1 MEQLMKRQC
10 SLLLLLWL
18 SLQASQLGL
27 AAEDYEAPRTQW
39 GLPDLQGVWNFSS
52 NVPMQRPEEFG
63 EQQFPT
69 GDEIRAAQGQRF
81 SLGSADAPTRSAS
94 GVEDFYNDTI
104 WMEKIRGAGNVRTSL
119 IVFPLNGRIP
129 PLAKGIENQPGGE
142 IEVVGERPV
151 RFVIG
156 GIGRDG
162 PEDRGL
168 SERCIVGFNSGP
180 PLSPSVYNNN
190 LQIVQNKDHLVI
202 LTEMVHDARLVK
214 LEKGPALDES
224 LGFWSGDSR
233 GHWDNDTLVVVTQNF
248 NGLTQS
254 FDGFGTSKNKVLT
267 ERFTRVG
274 SRTINYEFTIDDP
287 STFTEKLSAIVPL
300 TKVESQLYEYACHEG
315 NYGMANMLR
324 GARRKDANE
333 VSDRVADLF
342 RGL

>member
-1 MEQLMKRQC
+1 MKRQC

-18 SLQASQLGL
+18 CLQASQPGL

-63 EQQFPT
+63 EQQFLSD
-69 GDEIRAAQGQRF
+69 DEIRAARNQRF
-81 SLGSADAPTRSAS
+81 SLGATDAPTRSAS
-94 GVEDFYNDTI
+94 GVEAFYNDTI

-129 PLAKGIENQPGGE
+129 PLAQGIENQPGGE
-142 IEVVGERPV
+142 IEAAGERPV

-214 LEKGPALDES
+214 LEKGPALDED
-224 LGFWSGDSR
+224 LGLWSGDSR

-254 FDGFGTSKNKVLT
+254 FDGFGTSKDKVLT

-274 SRTINYEFTIDDP
+274 PRAINYEFTIDDP

-315 NYGMANMLR
+315 NYGMVNMLR

>member
-1 MEQLMKRQC
+1 MKKQC
-10 SLLLLLWL
+10 SLLLLLWF
-18 SLQASQLGL
+18 SLQGSQSGL
-27 AAEDYEAPRTQW
+27 AAEDYDVPRTEW

-63 EQQFPT
+63 ERQFLT
-69 GDEIRAAQGQRF
+69 DDEISAAQSQRF
-81 SLGSADAPTRSAS
+81 SLGAADAPTRSAS
-94 GVEDFYNDTI
+94 GVEAFYNDTI
-104 WMEKIRGAGNVRTSL
+104 WMEKIRGEGNVRTSL
-119 IVFPLNGRIP
+119 IIFPPNGRIP
-129 PLAKGIENQPGGE
+129 ELVEGIQNQPGGE
-142 IEVVGERPV
+142 IEAVGERPV

-168 SERCIVGFNSGP
+168 SERCLVGFNAGP

-190 LQIVQNKDHLVI
+190 LQIVQNKDHVVI
-202 LTEMVHDARLVK
+202 LTEMVHDARVVRLG
-214 LEKGPALDES
+214 KGPALDEIVD
-224 LGFWSGDSR
+224 LWSGDSR
-233 GHWDNDTLVVVTQNF
+233 GHWDNNTLVVVTQNF

-254 FDGFGTSKNKVLT
+254 FDGFGTSENKVLT
-267 ERFTRVG
+267 ERFTRIG
-274 SRTINYEFTIDDP
+274 LRTINYEFTIDDP
-287 STFTEKLSAIVPL
+287 STFTEKLSATVPL

-324 GARRKDANE
+324 GARRRDTNE

>member
-1 MEQLMKRQC
+1 MEQLMKRRC
-10 SLLLLLWL
+10 SLLLLLWF
-18 SLQASQLGL
+18 SLQASQSGL
-27 AAEDYEAPRTQW
+27 AAEDYDVPRTQW

-63 EQQFPT
+63 EQQFLT
-69 GDEIRAAQGQRF
+69 DDEISAAQGQRF
-81 SLGSADAPTRSAS
+81 SLGAADAPTRSAS
-94 GVEDFYNDTI
+94 GVEAFYNDTI
-104 WMEKIRGAGNVRTSL
+104 WMEKIRGEGNVRTSL
-119 IVFPLNGRIP
+119 IIFPPNGRIP
-129 PLAKGIENQPGGE
+129 ELIEGIQNQPGGE
-142 IEVVGERPV
+142 IEAVGERPV

-168 SERCIVGFNSGP
+168 SERCLVGFNAGP

-190 LQIVQNKDHLVI
+190 LQIVQNKDHVVI
-202 LTEMVHDARLVK
+202 LTEMVHDARVVR
-214 LEKGPALDES
+214 LEKGPALDENVD
-224 LGFWSGDSR
+224 LWSGDSR
-233 GHWDNDTLVVVTQNF
+233 GHWDNNTLVVVTQNF

-254 FDGFGTSKNKVLT
+254 FDGFGTSENKVLT

-274 SRTINYEFTIDDP
+274 PRTINYEFTIDDS
-287 STFTEKLSAIVPL
+287 STFIEKLSAIVPL

-324 GARRKDANE
+324 GARRRDASE

>member
-1 MEQLMKRQC
+1 MKRQC

-18 SLQASQLGL
+18 CLQASQPGL

-63 EQQFPT
+63 EQQFLSD
-69 GDEIRAAQGQRF
+69 DEIRAARNQRF
-81 SLGSADAPTRSAS
+81 SLGATDAPTRSAS
-94 GVEDFYNDTI
+94 GVEAFYNDTI

-129 PLAKGIENQPGGE
+129 PLAQGIENQPGGE
-142 IEVVGERPV
+142 IEAAGERPV

-214 LEKGPALDES
+214 LEKGPALDED
-224 LGFWSGDSR
+224 LGLWSGDSR

-254 FDGFGTSKNKVLT
+254 FDGFGTSKDKVLT

-274 SRTINYEFTIDDP
+274 PRTINYEFTIDDP
-287 STFTEKLSAIVPL
+287 STFTERLSAIVPL

>member
-27 AAEDYEAPRTQW
+27 AAENYEAPRTQW

-63 EQQFPT
+63 EQQFLSS
-69 GDEIRAAQGQRF
+69 DEIRALQSQRF
-81 SLGSADAPTRSAS
+81 SLGPTDASTRSAS
-94 GVEDFYNDTI
+94 GVEAFYNDTI

-129 PLAKGIENQPGGE
+129 PLAEGIENQPGGE
-142 IEVVGERPV
+142 IEAVGERPV

-180 PLSPSVYNNN
+180 PLLPSVYNNN

-214 LEKGPALDES
+214 LEKGPALDEN
-224 LGFWSGDSR
+224 LGLWSGDSR

-267 ERFTRVG
+267 EQFTRVG
-274 SRTINYEFTIDDP
+274 PRTINYEFTIDDP
-287 STFTEKLSAIVPL
+287 ATFTEKLSAIVPL

>member
-1 MEQLMKRQC
+1 MKKQC
-10 SLLLLLWL
+10 SLLLLLWF
-18 SLQASQLGL
+18 SLQTSQSGL
-27 AAEDYEAPRTQW
+27 AAEDYDVPRTEW

-63 EQQFPT
+63 ERQFLT
-69 GDEIRAAQGQRF
+69 DDEISAAQSQRF
-81 SLGSADAPTRSAS
+81 SLGAADAPTRSAS
-94 GVEDFYNDTI
+94 GVEAFYNDTI
-104 WMEKIRGAGNVRTSL
+104 WMEKIRGEGNVRTSL
-119 IVFPLNGRIP
+119 IIFPPNGRIP
-129 PLAKGIENQPGGE
+129 ELVEGIQNQPGGE
-142 IEVVGERPV
+142 IEAVGKRPV

-168 SERCIVGFNSGP
+168 SERCLVGFNAGP

-190 LQIVQNKDHLVI
+190 LQIVQNKNHVVI
-202 LTEMVHDARLVK
+202 LTEMVHDARVVR
-214 LEKGPALDES
+214 LEKGPALDDNVD
-224 LGFWSGDSR
+224 LWSGDSR
-233 GHWDNDTLVVVTQNF
+233 GHWDNNTLVVVTQNF

-254 FDGFGTSKNKVLT
+254 FDGFGTSENKVLT
-267 ERFTRVG
+267 ERFTRIG
-274 SRTINYEFTIDDP
+274 LRTINYEFTIDDP
-287 STFTEKLSAIVPL
+287 STFTEKLSATVPL

-324 GARRKDANE
+324 GARRRDTNE

>member
-1 MEQLMKRQC
+1 MKRHC

-27 AAEDYEAPRTQW
+27 TAEDYEAPRTQW

-63 EQQFPT
+63 VQQFLT
-69 GDEIRAAQGQRF
+69 DDESRAAQGQRF

-94 GVEDFYNDTI
+94 GVEAFYNDTI
-104 WMEKIRGAGNVRTSL
+104 WMEKVRGVGNVRTSL

-129 PLAKGIENQPGGE
+129 PLAKGIENQSGGE

-156 GIGRDG
+156 GVGRDG

-202 LTEMVHDARLVK
+202 LTEMIHDARLVK
-214 LEKGPALDES
+214 LEKGPVLDES
-224 LGFWSGDSR
+224 LGLWSGDSR

-254 FDGFGTSKNKVLT
+254 FDGFGTSKNKVLA

-274 SRTINYEFTIDDP
+274 PRTINYEFTIDDP
-287 STFTEKLSAIVPL
+287 STFTEKLTAIVPL

-315 NYGMANMLR
+315 NYGMTNMLR

>member
-1 MEQLMKRQC
+1 MKRQC
-10 SLLLLLWL
+10 SLLLLLWF

-27 AAEDYEAPRTQW
+27 AAEDYEVLRTQW

-52 NVPMQRPEEFG
+52 NVPMQRPENFG
-63 EQQFPT
+63 ARQYLT
-69 GDEIRAAQGQRF
+69 ADEISAAQGQRF
-81 SLGSADAPTRSAS
+81 SLGATGAPTRSAS
-94 GVEDFYNDTI
+94 GVEAFYNDTI

-119 IVFPLNGRIP
+119 IVFPPNGRIP
-129 PLAKGIENQPGGE
+129 ELAQGIENLPGGE
-142 IEVVGERPV
+142 IETAGVRPV

-168 SERCIVGFNSGP
+168 SERCLVGFNAGP

-190 LQIVQNKDHLVI
+190 LQIVQNKDHVVI
-202 LTEMVHDARLVK
+202 LTEMVHDARIVK
-214 LEKGPALDES
+214 LDKDTAVDENVG
-224 LGFWSGDSR
+224 LWSGDSR
-233 GHWDNDTLVVVTQNF
+233 GYWDDATLVVVTQNF

-267 ERFTRVG
+267 ERFTRIG
-274 SRTINYEFTIDDP
+274 PLTINYEFTIDDP
-287 STFTEKLSAIVPL
+287 STFTDKLSAIVPM

-342 RGL
+342 RD

>member
-1 MEQLMKRQC
+1 MKRQC

-18 SLQASQLGL
+18 CLQASQPGL

-63 EQQFPT
+63 EQQFLSD
-69 GDEIRAAQGQRF
+69 DEIRAARNQRF
-81 SLGSADAPTRSAS
+81 SLGATDAPTRSAS
-94 GVEDFYNDTI
+94 GVEAFYNDTI

-129 PLAKGIENQPGGE
+129 PLAQGIENQPGGE
-142 IEVVGERPV
+142 IEAVGERPV

-214 LEKGPALDES
+214 LEKGPALDED
-224 LGFWSGDSR
+224 LGLWSGDSR

-254 FDGFGTSKNKVLT
+254 FDGFGTSKDKVLT

-274 SRTINYEFTIDDP
+274 PRAINYEFTIDDP

-315 NYGMANMLR
+315 NYGMVNMLR

>member
-1 MEQLMKRQC
+1 MKRQC

-81 SLGSADAPTRSAS
+81 SLGSTDAPTRSAS

>member
-1 MEQLMKRQC
+1 MKRQC
-10 SLLLLLWL
+10 SLLLLLCF
-18 SLQASQLGL
+18 SLQISQSGL
-27 AAEDYEAPRTQW
+27 AAEDYEVPRTVW

-63 EQQFPT
+63 DRQFLT
-69 GDEIRAAQGQRF
+69 ADEISAAQGQRF
-81 SLGSADAPTRSAS
+81 SLGATDAPTRSAS
-94 GVEDFYNDTI
+94 GVEAFYNDTI
-104 WMEKIRGAGNVRTSL
+104 WMEKVRGKGNVRTSL
-119 IVFPLNGRIP
+119 IVFPPNGRIP
-129 PLAKGIENQPGGE
+129 PLAPGIENQPGGE
-142 IEVVGERPV
+142 VEAVGQRPV

-168 SERCIVGFNSGP
+168 SERCLVGFNAGP

-190 LQIVQNKDHLVI
+190 LQIIQNRDHVVI
-202 LTEMVHDARLVK
+202 LTEMVHDARIVK
-214 LEKGPALDES
+214 LDKGQALDDN
-224 LGFWSGDSR
+224 LGLWSGDSR
-233 GHWDNDTLVVVTQNF
+233 GHWDGDTLVVVTQNF

-274 SRTINYEFTIDDP
+274 PQTIDYQFTIDDP
-287 STFTEKLSAIVPL
+287 STFTEKLTAIVPI

-324 GARRKDANE
+324 GARRKEATE

>member
-1 MEQLMKRQC
+1 MKRQC
-10 SLLLLLWL
+10 SLLLLFWL
-18 SLQASQLGL
+18 CLQASQLGL

-81 SLGSADAPTRSAS
+81 SLGSTDAPTRSAS

-180 PLSPSVYNNN
+180 PLLPSVYNNN

-202 LTEMVHDARLVK
+202 LTEMVHDARVVK

-224 LGFWSGDSR
+224 LGLWSGDSR

-274 SRTINYEFTIDDP
+274 LRTINYEFTIDDP

>member
-1 MEQLMKRQC
+1 MKRRC
-10 SLLLLLWL
+10 SVLLLLWF
-18 SLQASQLGL
+18 SLQASQLAL
-27 AAEDYEAPRTQW
+27 AAEDYEVLRTQW

-52 NVPMQRPEEFG
+52 NVPMQRPENFG
-63 EQQFPT
+63 ARQYLT
-69 GDEIRAAQGQRF
+69 ADEISAAQIQRF
-81 SLGSADAPTRSAS
+81 SLGATGAPTRSAS
-94 GVEDFYNDTI
+94 GVEAFYNDTI

-119 IVFPLNGRIP
+119 IVFPPNGRIP
-129 PLAKGIENQPGGE
+129 ELAQGIENLPGGE
-142 IEVVGERPV
+142 IEAAGVRPV

-168 SERCIVGFNSGP
+168 SERCLVGFNAGP

-190 LQIVQNKDHLVI
+190 LQIVQNRDHVVI
-202 LTEMVHDARLVK
+202 LTEMVHDARIVK
-214 LEKGPALDES
+214 LDNHTVVDENIG
-224 LGFWSGDSR
+224 LWSGDAR
-233 GHWDNDTLVVVTQNF
+233 GYWDSDTLVVVTQNF

-267 ERFTRVG
+267 ERFTRIG
-274 SRTINYEFTIDDP
+274 PRTINYEFTIDDP
-287 STFTEKLSAIVPL
+287 STFTDKLSAIVPM

-333 VSDRVADLF
+333 FSDRVADLF
-342 RGL
+342 RD

>member
-27 AAEDYEAPRTQW
+27 AAENYEAPRTQW

-63 EQQFPT
+63 EQQFLNS
-69 GDEIRAAQGQRF
+69 DEIRALQSQRF
-81 SLGSADAPTRSAS
+81 SLVAADAPTRSAS
-94 GVEDFYNDTI
+94 GVEAFYNDTI
-104 WMEKIRGAGNVRTSL
+104 WMEKIRGEGNVRTSL
-119 IVFPLNGRIP
+119 IIFPLNGRIP
-129 PLAKGIENQPGGE
+129 ELAQGIENQPGGE
-142 IEVVGERPV
+142 IEAVGERPV

-168 SERCIVGFNSGP
+168 SERCLVGFNAGP

-214 LEKGPALDES
+214 LEKGPTLDES
-224 LGFWSGDSR
+224 LGLWSGDSR

-267 ERFTRVG
+267 EQFTRVG
-274 SRTINYEFTIDDP
+274 PRTINYEFTIDDP
-287 STFTEKLSAIVPL
+287 ATFTEKLSAIVPL

>member
-1 MEQLMKRQC
+1 MKRQC

-18 SLQASQLGL
+18 CLQASQPGL

-63 EQQFPT
+63 EQQFLSD
-69 GDEIRAAQGQRF
+69 DEIRAARNQRF
-81 SLGSADAPTRSAS
+81 SLGATDAPTRSAS
-94 GVEDFYNDTI
+94 GVEAFYNDTI

-129 PLAKGIENQPGGE
+129 PLAQGIENQPGGE
-142 IEVVGERPV
+142 IEAAGERPV

-214 LEKGPALDES
+214 LEKGPALDED
-224 LGFWSGDSR
+224 LGLWSGDSR

-254 FDGFGTSKNKVLT
+254 FDGFGTSKDKVLT

-274 SRTINYEFTIDDP
+274 PRTINYEFTIDDP

-315 NYGMANMLR
+315 NYGMVNMLR

>member
-1 MEQLMKRQC
+1 MKRQC
-10 SLLLLLWL
+10 SLLLLLWF
-18 SLQASQLGL
+18 SLGVSQAG
-27 AAEDYEAPRTQW
+27 AAAADYEVPRTEW

-52 NVPMQRPEEFG
+52 NVPMQRPERFG
-63 EQQFPT
+63 EQQFLT
-69 GDEIRAAQGQRF
+69 EDEINAAQGQRLR
-81 SLGSADAPTRSAS
+81 LGAANAPTRSAS
-94 GVEDFYNDTI
+94 GVEAFYNDTI
-104 WMEKIRGAGNVRTSL
+104 WMEKVRGEGNVRTSL
-119 IVFPLNGRIP
+119 IIFPPNGRIP
-129 PLAKGIENQPGGE
+129 PLALGIVNQPGGE
-142 IEVVGERPV
+142 IEAVGERPV

-168 SERCIVGFNSGP
+168 SERCLVGFNAGP

-190 LQIVQNKDHLVI
+190 LQIIQNRDHLVI
-202 LTEMVHDARLVK
+202 LTEMVHDARIVK
-214 LEKGPALDES
+214 LEKHPALDENVD
-224 LGFWSGDSR
+224 LWSGDSR
-233 GHWDNDTLVVVTQNF
+233 GHWDGDTLVVVTQNF

-254 FDGFGTSKNKVLT
+254 FDGFGTSKNKILT

-287 STFTEKLSAIVPL
+287 STFTEKLSAIVPI
-300 TKVESQLYEYACHEG
+300 TKVEAQLYEYACHEG

-333 VSDRVADLF
+333 VSDRVVDLF

>member
-1 MEQLMKRQC
+1 MKRQC

-81 SLGSADAPTRSAS
+81 SLGSTDAPTRSAS

-180 PLSPSVYNNN
+180 PLLPSVYNNN

-224 LGFWSGDSR
+224 LGLWSGDSR

>member
-1 MEQLMKRQC
+1 MKRQC

-81 SLGSADAPTRSAS
+81 SLGSTDAPTRSAS
-94 GVEDFYNDTI
+94 GVEDFYNDTV

-180 PLSPSVYNNN
+180 PLLPSVYNNN

-214 LEKGPALDES
+214 LEKGPTLDES
-224 LGFWSGDSR
+224 LGLWSGDSR

-267 ERFTRVG
+267 EQFTRVG
-274 SRTINYEFTIDDP
+274 PRTINYEFTIDDP

>member
-1 MEQLMKRQC
+1 MKQLMKRQC

-27 AAEDYEAPRTQW
+27 AAENYEAPRTQW

-63 EQQFPT
+63 EQQFLNS
-69 GDEIRAAQGQRF
+69 DEIRALQSQRF
-81 SLGSADAPTRSAS
+81 SLGPTDASTRSAS
-94 GVEDFYNDTI
+94 GVEAFYNDTI

-119 IVFPLNGRIP
+119 IVFPLNGRFP
-129 PLAKGIENQPGGE
+129 PLAEGIENQPGGE
-142 IEVVGERPV
+142 IEAAGERPV

-180 PLSPSVYNNN
+180 PLLPSVYNNN

-214 LEKGPALDES
+214 LEKGPTLDES
-224 LGFWSGDSR
+224 LGLWSGDSR

-267 ERFTRVG
+267 EQFTRIG
-274 SRTINYEFTIDDP
+274 P
-287 STFTEKLSAIVPL
+287 
-300 TKVESQLYEYACHEG
+300 
-315 NYGMANMLR
+315 
-324 GARRKDANE
+324 
-333 VSDRVADLF
+333 
-342 RGL
+342 

>member
-81 SLGSADAPTRSAS
+81 SLGSTDAPTRSAS

>member
-1 MEQLMKRQC
+1 MKRRC
-10 SLLLLLWL
+10 SVLLLLWF
-18 SLQASQLGL
+18 SLQASQLAL
-27 AAEDYEAPRTQW
+27 AAEDYEVLRTQW

-52 NVPMQRPEEFG
+52 NVPMQRPENFG
-63 EQQFPT
+63 ARQYLT
-69 GDEIRAAQGQRF
+69 ADEISAAQIQRF
-81 SLGSADAPTRSAS
+81 SLGATGAPTRSAS
-94 GVEDFYNDTI
+94 GVEAFYNDTI

-119 IVFPLNGRIP
+119 IVFPPNGRIP
-129 PLAKGIENQPGGE
+129 ERAQGIENLPGGE
-142 IEVVGERPV
+142 IEAAGVRPV

-168 SERCIVGFNSGP
+168 SERCLVGFNAGP

-190 LQIVQNKDHLVI
+190 LQIVQNRDHVVI
-202 LTEMVHDARLVK
+202 LTEMVHDARIVK
-214 LEKGPALDES
+214 LDNHTVVDENIG
-224 LGFWSGDSR
+224 LWSGDSR
-233 GHWDNDTLVVVTQNF
+233 GYWDSDTLVVVTQNF

-267 ERFTRVG
+267 ERFTRIG
-274 SRTINYEFTIDDP
+274 PRTINYEFTIDDP
-287 STFTEKLSAIVPL
+287 STFTDKLSAIVPM

-333 VSDRVADLF
+333 FSDRVADLF
-342 RGL
+342 RD

>member
-10 SLLLLLWL
+10 SLLLLFWL
-18 SLQASQLGL
+18 CLQASQLGL

-81 SLGSADAPTRSAS
+81 SLGSTDAPTRSAS